1 MIHTRPRATVLGL
14 ALTLAGV
21 SPANAW
27 AQGFG
32 LNEIGTCAEARG
44 FANTGAPCHDASSIY
59 WNPAATASLP
69 GFSIYG
75 GASAI
80 RLLGGFKQ
88 DSTRHQ
94 YNANVPTVV
103 TPAVFLNFSNSI
115 GPNKYA
121 LGFGVYVPYGLI
133 SQWRTDF
140 PGRFASQ
147 RASLQSIYLQ
157 PNISFEIIPSVLS
170 IGGGPVIGLSSIRLD
185 QAQDLSTFPVP
196 GAPLPGI
203 TFADLGIAPGTE
215 AAVATLKAT
224 ATAPGFNVGI
234 HANVLPV
241 LQVGAHFLSQVVFNY
256 KNGTASFRQIGTGL
270 TLPANNPL
278 GVPGGTPVDALLA
291 SQFTGSGPF
300 TSQGVSTKITHPYQF
315 QVGIGYTGLSQTTLS
330 VDYAVVGWSAFKM
343 LPINFQG
350 SAAANSQTILA
361 NYVDSWSIRSGL
373 EHVFGDPVVGFIG
386 RLGFS
391 YAKTP
396 VPRDAVVPLLPDMN
410 RFNYSAGIGYP
421 VTKNT
426 AIDLTYI
433 HVGTQG
439 RRGLTAQR
447 TTTVNNNLTYAQLD
461 DGFYTLAANVVSL
474 SLKLGF

>member
-1 MIHTRPRATVLGL
+1 MIHHRPRAL
-14 ALTLAGV
+14 ALTLALALA
-21 SPANAW
+21 PATVW

-59 WNPAATASLP
+59 WNPAATVSLP

-80 RLLGGFKQ
+80 RLMGGFKQ
-88 DSTRHQ
+88 DTTGHQ

-103 TPAVFLNFSNSI
+103 PPAGFVNFSNTI

-133 SQWRTDF
+133 SQWRQDF

-157 PNISFEIIPSVLS
+157 PNFAIEIIPSVLS
-170 IGGGPVIGLSSIRLD
+170 IGAGPVIGLSSIRLD
-185 QAQDLSTFPVP
+185 QAEDLAGFPVP
-196 GAPLPGI
+196 NAPLGT
-203 TFADLGIAPGTE
+203 TFAQLGIAPGTE
-215 AAVATLKAT
+215 AATATLKAT
-224 ATAPGFNVGI
+224 STAPGFNVGI

-241 LQVGAHFLSQVVFNY
+241 LQVGARFLSQLVFDY
-256 KNGTASFRQIGTGL
+256 KNGTASFRQVQTGL
-270 TLPANNPL
+270 TLAANNPL
-278 GVPGGTPVDALLA
+278 GFPGGTPVDALLA
-291 SQFTGSGPF
+291 SQFTGTGPF
-300 TSQGVSTKITHPYQF
+300 TNQGVSTKITHPYQF
-315 QVGIGYTGLSQTTLS
+315 QVGVGYTGLSQTTLS
-330 VDYAVVGWSAFKM
+330 VDYALVGWSAFKD
-343 LPINFQG
+343 LPIEFLGN
-350 SAAANSQTILA
+350 AAANSQTIVS
-361 NYVDSWSIRSGL
+361 NYVDSWSIRTGL
-373 EHVFGDPVVGFIG
+373 EHVFGDPVVGFVG

-410 RFNYSAGIGYP
+410 RYNYSAGLGYP
-421 VTKNT
+421 LTKNT
-426 AIDLTYI
+426 SIDLSYI
-433 HVGTQG
+433 HVGTEG
-439 RRGLTAQR
+439 RRGLIVQR
-447 TTTVNNNLTYAQLD
+447 TTTLNNNLSYAQLD

>member
-1 MIHTRPRATVLGL
+1 MIHHRPRAFTLGL
-14 ALTLAGV
+14 ALALVGT
-21 SPANAW
+21 SPSSVW

-59 WNPAATASLP
+59 WNPAATTSLP

-80 RLLGGFKQ
+80 RVIGGFKQ
-88 DSTRHQ
+88 DTTGHQ
-94 YNANVPTVV
+94 YNSNTPTVV
-103 TPAVFLNFSNSI
+103 PPAVFLNFSNHI

-121 LGFGVYVPYGLI
+121 VGFGLYVPYGLI
-133 SQWRTDF
+133 SQWREDF

-157 PNISFEIIPSVLS
+157 PNFSIEIIPSVLS
-170 IGGGPVIGLSSIRLD
+170 IGAGPVIGLSSIRLD
-185 QAQDLSTFPVP
+185 QAQDLSAFTIP
-196 GAPLPGI
+196 GAPIPI
-203 TFADLGIAPGTE
+203 TFAQLGIAPGTE

-224 ATAPGFNVGI
+224 STAPGFNVGI

-241 LQVGAHFLSQVVFNY
+241 LQVGAHFLSQVVFDY
-256 KNGTASFRQIGTGL
+256 KNGTASFRQVRTGL
-270 TLPANNPL
+270 VLGANNAL
-278 GVPGGTPVDALLA
+278 GVPPNTSVDALLA

-300 TSQGVSTKITHPYQF
+300 TNQGVSTKITHPYQF
-315 QVGIGYTGLSQTTLS
+315 QVGVGYTGISQTTIS
-330 VDYAVVGWSAFKM
+330 VDYALVGWSAFKD
-343 LPINFQG
+343 LPIEFQG
-350 SAAANSQTILA
+350 GAAANSQTILT
-361 NYVDSWSIRSGL
+361 NYVDSWSIRSGI
-373 EHVFGDPVVGFIG
+373 EHVFGDPVVGFVG

-410 RFNYSAGIGYP
+410 RFNYSAGFGYP
-421 VTKNT
+421 LSKYTSV
-426 AIDLTYI
+426 DVSYI
-433 HVGTQG
+433 HVGTEG
-439 RRGLTAQR
+439 RRGLITQR

>member
-1 MIHTRPRATVLGL
+1 MTHVRPRALALGL
-14 ALTLAGV
+14 ALAVTGAT
-21 SPANAW
+21 PASTW

-59 WNPAATASLP
+59 WNPAATTSLP

-80 RLLGGFKQ
+80 RLGGGFKQ
-88 DSTRHQ
+88 DTTNHR
-94 YNANVPTVV
+94 YNSNVPTVV
-103 TPAVFLNFSNSI
+103 PPAVFVNFSNSI

-133 SQWRTDF
+133 SQWRQDF

-157 PNISFEIIPSVLS
+157 PNFAIEIIPSVLS
-170 IGGGPVIGLSSIRLD
+170 IGAGPVIGVSSIRLD
-185 QAQDLSTFPVP
+185 QAEDLSTFPVP

-203 TFADLGIAPGTE
+203 TFGNLGIAPGTE
-215 AAVATLKAT
+215 AATATLKAT

-241 LQVGAHFLSQVVFNY
+241 LQIGAHFLSQIVFDY
-256 KNGTASFRQIGTGL
+256 KNGTASFKQVPTGL
-270 TLPANNPL
+270 VLAANNPL
-278 GVPGGTPVDALLA
+278 GVPAGTPVDALLA

-300 TSQGVSTKITHPYQF
+300 TTQGVSTKITHPYQF
-315 QVGIGYTGLSQTTLS
+315 QVGVGYTGLPQTTLS
-330 VDYAVVGWSAFKM
+330 LDYALVGWSAFKT

-350 SAAANSQTILA
+350 NAAANSQTIVSD
-361 NYVDSWSIRSGL
+361 YVDSWSIRSGL

-396 VPRDAVVPLLPDMN
+396 VPRSAVVPLLPDMN

-421 VTKNT
+421 LTKNT
-426 AIDLTYI
+426 AVDLSYI

-439 RRGLTAQR
+439 RRGLIAQR
-447 TTTVNNNLTYAQLD
+447 TTTINNNLTYAQLD
-461 DGFYTLAANVVSL
+461 DGFYTLSANVVSL